1 MTGTQPR
8 TNAALACAG
17 VWLAVLLIAGLQTT
31 SDAGK
36 MTLSVVLVV
45 ISLAVTSTSVAAWI
59 GGESRAWL
67 ASVASAVT
75 IFVSVLALG
84 SAVGS

>member
-31 SDAGK
+31 SNAGK
-36 MTLSVVLVV
+36 VTLSVALIV
-45 ISLAVTSTSVAAWI
+45 ISLAVTGTSVAAWI
-59 GGESRAWL
+59 KGESRAWL

-84 SAVGS
+84 SAVSS

>member
-36 MTLSVVLVV
+36 VTLSVALT
-45 ISLAVTSTSVAAWI
+45 ILSLTASGVAVAAWI
-59 GGESRAWL
+59 TDESRAWL
-67 ASVASAVT
+67 ATAACGVT
-75 IFVSVLALG
+75 NVVSILALV